1 MAITKGKPLVG
12 HLVGSGA
19 SAIILELPDNY
30 GSINSLVGV
39 QKLTNDPPDGATG
52 TDIADAIHN
61 GLIVRLRVSYSEN
74 GKRKTGNLVCSAE
87 KVKGAIK
94 ALRGKTFG
102 GHTIKSAYFP
112 TRRRFS

>member
-30 GSINSLVGV
+30 GSIGTLVGV
-39 QKLTNDPPDGATG
+39 QKLTGDPPDGASG
-52 TDIADAIHN
+52 TDIAEAIHN
-61 GLIVRLRVSYSEN
+61 GQIIRLRVSYSEA
-74 GKRKTGNLVCSAE
+74 GKRKTGDLICSVD

-94 ALRGKTFG
+94 ALRGKTYG